1 METNK
6 PQRIKPDA
14 EKIAALTLELYK
26 SYVTNPSAITSIYY
40 IRHDIR
46 EFVYNEPRIELG
58 RHEDIRKVVIEELQK
73 IMSKEG
79 KLKK

>member
-1 METNK
+1 MESTK

-26 SYVTNPSAITSIYY
+26 SYVTNPSAITSIYCIRQD
-40 IRHDIR
+40 IRHL
-46 EFVYNEPRIELG
+46 VYGEPHIELG
-58 RHEDIRKVVIEELQK
+58 RHEDIRKVVIEELQR

-79 KLKK
+79 KLK